1 MGLWLEILGID
12 SNEVSCDH
20 NSNAPLSYLND
31 KGENNEGEENSYWKY
46 FLTSEERN
54 NFLKYV
60 DSCNNKK
67 KNNSLIGNKNVITSI
82 IQDKLINIGLLNII
96 ETKIK
101 LPNKTR
107 SLLLLHGKKNN
118 NSSSLLGINNMVDDN
133 SSIATNMNA
142 YDDIMYDDIHHYDHY
157 IDNNDKIEKYSYH
170 YDPDD
175 IQMDNYDHQEEKQEE
190 HESEN
195 RITINTQ
202 NFHVCCNEG
211 YDSYILYYY
220 LLKSYRK
227 DGGIW
232 IKEETEEDGDEE
244 LSNHNNISNS
254 YILFDEIISNACIRK
269 YYKKI
274 EKSNDSYDYYSFRNN
289 ESIDRFHRSSN
300 HSSRIEYLSFS
311 NSFNNNS
318 QLNFHNNDSDEAVE
332 DEYYWISPSIEN
344 LFTSSPSSISTT
356 IKLNL
361 KIKEKEDEET
371 IEDIINKLKEEYDIL
386 LYIFQMLPMHLLK
399 CNKIKKVKDYC
410 FHSSNFIHGRLLFSM
425 MIQLQSSS
433 SSSGVGVM
441 ECIKLIKNEWF
452 LYLLIYNN
460 EKERQNN
467 MKNRKNNADYSD
479 DSKDPYI
486 TIISI
491 FTKIRQFLLTE
502 FPIKNNS
509 NNSVN
514 QVIMDN
520 ESTSKKEYYEVGKA
534 LETLAST

>member
-1 MGLWLEILGID
+1 MG
-12 SNEVSCDH
+12 
-20 NSNAPLSYLND
+20 
-31 KGENNEGEENSYWKY
+31 
-46 FLTSEERN
+46 
-54 NFLKYV
+54 
-60 DSCNNKK
+60 
-67 KNNSLIGNKNVITSI
+67 
-82 IQDKLINIGLLNII
+82 
-96 ETKIK
+96 
-101 LPNKTR
+101 
-107 SLLLLHGKKNN
+107 
-118 NSSSLLGINNMVDDN
+118 
-133 SSIATNMNA
+133 
-142 YDDIMYDDIHHYDHY
+142 
-157 IDNNDKIEKYSYH
+157 YH

-175 IQMDNYDHQEEKQEE
+175 IQMDNYDHQEEEKKQEE

-195 RITINTQ
+195 RITITTQ
-202 NFHVCCNEG
+202 NIHVCCNEG

-232 IKEETEEDGDEE
+232 IKEETEEDGNEE
-244 LSNHNNISNS
+244 LNNYNNSNS

-371 IEDIINKLKEEYDIL
+371 IEDIIIKLKEEYDIL

-433 SSSGVGVM
+433 SSGVGVM

-460 EKERQNN
+460 EKEGQNN
-467 MKNRKNNADYSD
+467 MKNRKNNADYSN

-509 NNSVN
+509 NNNVN

-520 ESTSKKEYYEVGKA
+520 ESTSKKDYYYEVGKA
-534 LETLAST
+534 LQTLASTLEKVT